1 MWSVH
6 TVESA
11 LRKHHEQLNRNITMN
26 NSANIQVEGTQI
38 QIPLEAKKY
47 ASGKVGFYAYKKL
60 VTKNNQYTIQVM
72 LISVPPKK
80 K

>member
-1 MWSVH
+1 
-6 TVESA
+6 
-11 LRKHHEQLNRNITMN
+11 MN
-26 NSANIQVEGTQI
+26 NSANIQVEGTQL

-47 ASGKVGFYAYKKL
+47 ASGKVGYYAYKKL

-72 LISVPPKK
+72 LINVPPKK